1 MRLILFDI
9 DGTLLRCGPQVYD
22 VFMGAL
28 LEVYGTPVDPRGYS
42 FAGRTDPGIVHDLL
56 RPAGVPPERVDEGL
70 PEMRRNYLE
79 RLEAGL
85 DRERMRLL
93 PGVLELLQ
101 ELSARPDVT
110 LGLLTGNWSDGARIK
125 LSRFDLN
132 GFFSFG
138 AFGDDGV
145 SRDLLP
151 PVALDRAF
159 HATGRRFQP
168 EEALIIGD
176 SLLDVAC
183 GQASGVPVLAVATG
197 YTPADQLAA
206 AGADWV
212 AEDLWDARGPLAA
225 FAA

>member
-9 DGTLLRCGPQVYD
+9 DGTLLQCGSQVREL
-22 VFMGAL
+22 FTAAL
-28 LEVYGTPVDPRGYS
+28 LEVYGMDVDARGYS

-56 RPAGVPPERVDEGL
+56 RLVGIPSDQVDAGMGA
-70 PEMRRNYLE
+70 MRRRYVE

-85 DRERMRLL
+85 DGRRMRLL
-93 PGVLELLQ
+93 PGVRELLE
-101 ELSARPDVT
+101 ELEGRGDVAV
-110 LGLLTGNWSDGARIK
+110 GLLTGNWSDGARIK

-132 GFFSFG
+132 RFFSFG

-145 SRDLLP
+145 DRNALP
-151 PVALDRAF
+151 PVALERAF
-159 HATGRRFQP
+159 VATGRRFRPQ
-168 EEALIIGD
+168 ETLIIGD

-183 GQASGVPVLAVATG
+183 GRASGVPVLAVATG
-197 YTPADQLAA
+197 FTPAEQLAA

-212 AEDLWDARGPLAA
+212 AEDLWAAREPLAS

>member
-9 DGTLLRCGPQVYD
+9 DGTLVQCGSQVRD
-22 VFMGAL
+22 LFTGAL
-28 LEVYGTPVDPRGYS
+28 GEVYGKTVETAGYS

-56 RPAGVPPERVDEGL
+56 RDVGL
-70 PEMRRNYLE
+70 PEDEVEAGLPAMRRSYLQ

-85 DRERMRLL
+85 DVRRMRLL
-93 PGVLELLQ
+93 PGVLELLE
-101 ELSARPDVT
+101 ELALRPDVT
-110 LGLLTGNWSDGARIK
+110 VGLLTGNWSDGARIK

-132 GFFSFG
+132 RFFPFG

-145 SRDLLP
+145 DRNALP
-151 PVALDRAF
+151 PVALERAF
-159 HATGRRFQP
+159 AATGRRFRP
-168 EEALIIGD
+168 RETLIIGD

-183 GQASGVPVLAVATG
+183 GRASGVPVLAVATG
-197 YTPADQLAA
+197 FTRAEALAE

-212 AEDLWDARGPLAA
+212 VEDLWAARAPLAT